1 VVGDAAGV
9 LQHPGRVQ
17 QVPRHERGVAV
28 GEVVLRAARTR
39 VEVGRAGPASPI
51 QPASACG
58 GMVPGGEH
66 GAYTLAGPVTP
77 FASLNERRLTR
88 ARPWRTP
95 LRLGACLRLTA
106 RAP

>member
-1 VVGDAAGV
+1 
-9 LQHPGRVQ
+9 VQ

-66 GAYTLAGPVTP
+66 GAYRLPGRSP
-77 FASLNERRLTR
+77 FSHRE
-88 ARPWRTP
+88 
-95 LRLGACLRLTA
+95 
-106 RAP
+106 RAPSYQRAAVAGHLLDSGHVSG